1 MGLFD
6 RFRFSGKPRTEK
18 HETIAETPRDKA
30 MRLIDEGNLIEEA
43 GQLDEALRCYD
54 AAIATASGSRARAH
68 ESRKHPA
75 GPR

>member
-6 RFRFSGKPRTEK
+6 RFRFSGKPRTEI
-18 HETIAETPRDKA
+18 HEPIAETPRDEA

-54 AAIATASGSRARAH
+54 AAIATASEPRARAH
-68 ESRKHPA
+68 ESRKYPA
-75 GPR
+75 GTR